1 MKTTRREELLEATA
15 AYLLENGV
23 SNLSLRPLA
32 ASIGTRARLLIYHFG
47 SRDALVSAALS
58 VILGR
63 VQQDFFS
70 IHSGATLGRTLL
82 KFWRAATEPANE
94 PYLRL
99 MLEVHGVAFHNPNI
113 YGQYRRESLESWK
126 SLVAEKLDK
135 RKMTRRQREDLA
147 TLVIA
152 VVDGLLL
159 DYLATGD
166 LKRTTRAL
174 RLFAKSG
181 GIR

>member
-1 MKTTRREELLEATA
+1 LKTTRREELLEATA
-15 AYLLENGV
+15 AYLLEYGV

-32 ASIGTRARLLIYHFG
+32 ASTGTRARLLIYHFG

-70 IHSGATLGRTLL
+70 INKGATLGRTLL
-82 KFWRAATEPANE
+82 KFWRAATEPVNE

-99 MLEVHGVAFHNPNI
+99 MLEVHGVAFHNPSI

-126 SLVAEKLDK
+126 ALVAEKLDK
-135 RKMTRRQREDLA
+135 RKMTRRQREDLS